1 MLQIDI
7 GIHFRTASVVL
18 VLHGVNP
25 GEPIIL
31 SDDSDYG
38 DETS

>member
-18 VLHGVNP
+18 VPHGVNP
-25 GEPIIL
+25 GELIRL
-31 SDDSDYG
+31 NHDTDYG
-38 DETS
+38 DEIS